1 MRSFDVDVEH
11 AFHAYGRGTGKTW
24 PIFQFS
30 LEKFLKYSAA
40 FSRYLPKPTMPT
52 KLDLNPGDD
61 SLATRASL
69 LGRLKN
75 WQDTQSWEEF
85 TQTYSRLIRAVAL
98 KAGLSESEARD
109 VEQETL
115 LCVAKTIH
123 EFESNPER
131 GTFKSWLLNL
141 TRWRIT
147 DQFRSRNPASV
158 SGPPSDA
165 TSTSSA
171 DRVPGPDN
179 LDQAWE
185 VEWKRNIVETALARV
200 SRKVKPKHLQI
211 FDLYAMRHWPAG
223 KVARELGITRVQ
235 VYLVN
240 HRLTKLIKRE
250 VEYLGE
256 NLE

>member
-1 MRSFDVDVEH
+1 MSVIHD
-11 AFHAYGRGTGKTW
+11 
-24 PIFQFS
+24 
-30 LEKFLKYSAA
+30 
-40 FSRYLPKPTMPT
+40 PTPP
-52 KLDLNPGDD
+52 DY

-75 WQDTQSWEEF
+75 WEDAKSWEEF
-85 TQTYSRLIRAVAL
+85 TQTYSRLIRAVSL
-98 KAGLSESEARD
+98 KAGLAESEAKD

-141 TRWRIT
+141 TRWRIA
-147 DQFRSRNPASV
+147 DQFRRRSPGAAPA
-158 SGPPSDA
+158 PPSDA
-165 TSTSSA
+165 TATGTSTV

-179 LDQAWE
+179 LDAAWE
-185 VEWKRNIVETALARV
+185 AEWKRNIVETALVRV
-200 SRKVKPKHLQI
+200 GRKVKPKHLQI

-223 KVARELGITRVQ
+223 KVARELGVTRVQ
-235 VYLVN
+235 VYLVS
-240 HRLTKLIKRE
+240 HRLTKLMKQE
-250 VEYLGE
+250 VEYLGR

>member
-1 MRSFDVDVEH
+1 MSGIHD
-11 AFHAYGRGTGKTW
+11 
-24 PIFQFS
+24 
-30 LEKFLKYSAA
+30 
-40 FSRYLPKPTMPT
+40 PT
-52 KLDLNPGDD
+52 LSDD
-61 SLATRASL
+61 TLATRASL

-75 WQDTQSWEEF
+75 WDDAKSWEDF
-85 TQTYSRLIRAVAL
+85 TQIYSRLIRAVAI
-98 KAGLSESEARD
+98 KAGLTESEAKD

-123 EFESNPER
+123 EFESDPAR

-147 DQFRSRNPASV
+147 DQFRRRGPAAGSA
-158 SGPPSDA
+158 PPSDA
-165 TSTSSA
+165 TATGTSTVE
-171 DRVPGPDN
+171 RLPGPDN
-179 LDQAWE
+179 LDAEWE

-200 SRKVKPKHLQI
+200 GRKVKPKHLQI

-223 KVARELGITRVQ
+223 KVAHELGVTRVQ

-240 HRLTKLIKRE
+240 HRLTKLMKRE
-250 VEYLGE
+250 VEYLGR

>member
-1 MRSFDVDVEH
+1 MS
-11 AFHAYGRGTGKTW
+11 GKHD
-24 PIFQFS
+24 P
-30 LEKFLKYSAA
+30 A
-40 FSRYLPKPTMPT
+40 
-52 KLDLNPGDD
+52 PGDG

-75 WQDTQSWEEF
+75 WEDAKSWEEF

-98 KAGLSESEARD
+98 KAGLTEFEAMD

-123 EFESNPER
+123 EFESNPAR

-141 TRWRIT
+141 TRWRIA
-147 DQFRSRNPASV
+147 DQFRRRDPAAAASA
-158 SGPPSDA
+158 PPSDA
-165 TSTSSA
+165 TVTGTSTVE
-171 DRVPGPDN
+171 RVPGPDN
-179 LDQAWE
+179 LEAEWE
-185 VEWKRNIVETALARV
+185 IEWKKNILETALARMG
-200 SRKVKPKHLQI
+200 RKVKAKHLQI

-223 KVARELGITRVQ
+223 KVARELGVTRVQ

-240 HRLTKLIKRE
+240 HRLTKLMKRE
-250 VEYLGE
+250 VEYLGR

>member
-1 MRSFDVDVEH
+1 MMS
-11 AFHAYGRGTGKTW
+11 GKHD
-24 PIFQFS
+24 
-30 LEKFLKYSAA
+30 
-40 FSRYLPKPTMPT
+40 PT
-52 KLDLNPGDD
+52 PGED

-75 WQDTQSWEEF
+75 WEDAKSWEEF

-98 KAGLSESEARD
+98 KAGLTESEAKD

-115 LCVAKTIH
+115 LCVAKSIH

-141 TRWRIT
+141 TRWRIA
-147 DQFRSRNPASV
+147 DQFRRRSPGAGASAPPADGSPTRTPTV
-158 SGPPSDA
+158 E
-165 TSTSSA
+165 
-171 DRVPGPDN
+171 RIPGPDN
-179 LDQAWE
+179 LDAEWE
-185 VEWKRNIVETALARV
+185 IEWKRNIVETALARV
-200 SRKVKPKHLQI
+200 GRKVKPKHLQI

-223 KVARELGITRVQ
+223 KVARELGVTRVQ

-240 HRLTKLIKRE
+240 HRLTQLMKRE
-250 VEYLGE
+250 VEYLGR